1 MNATHRMSST
11 EWVHPFIAR
20 PVGVAELRRLTSS
33 YLDLW
38 GLSVIGDAARLCV
51 SELAT
56 NVINHVGEG
65 AAAVLSVVVGDA
77 HLRISVRDE
86 ESQRLPRPLGV
97 TSTSETGRGLGLVA
111 AVADRW
117 GVTAAAHGKTTWCEI
132 GASCTAQAGGA
143 AGPRFSRGVLPL
155 SFSSQAMPGSAT
167 DGRPLHLV
175 AQEEAAVGLIA
186 EVLRWLQA
194 QGRDPDT
201 VLDYAQM
208 RFEGECGVVG

>member
-11 EWVHPFIAR
+11 EWVHPFTAR
-20 PVGVAELRRLTSS
+20 PAGVAELRRLTSL
-33 YLDLW
+33 YLERW
-38 GLSVIGDAARLCV
+38 GLSGVVDAAQLCV

-65 AAAVLSVVVGDA
+65 AAAVLSVMVRDA
-77 HLRISVRDE
+77 HLRISVRDA
-86 ESQRLPRPLGV
+86 ESGRFPRLLGV
-97 TSTSETGRGLGLVA
+97 APTSETGRGLGLVA
-111 AVADRW
+111 AMADRW

-132 GASCTAQAGGA
+132 SASCTAQVRGA
-143 AGPRFSRGVLPL
+143 DGPQSPGAEVPP
-155 SFSSQAMPGSAT
+155 SSSQGMPGRAT
-167 DGRPLHLV
+167 QGRPLHFV
-175 AQEEAAVGLIA
+175 TQEAAAVGLIA

-208 RFEGECGVVG
+208 FFEGECGVAG

>member
-20 PVGVAELRRLTSS
+20 PAGVTELRRLTSL
-33 YLDLW
+33 YLELW
-38 GLSVIGDAARLCV
+38 GLAGVGDAAQLCV

-65 AAAVLSVVVGDA
+65 AAAVLSVMVRDA
-77 HLRISVRDE
+77 HLRISVRDT
-86 ESQRLPRPLGV
+86 ESGRFPRLLGV
-97 TSTSETGRGLGLVA
+97 APASETGRGLGLVA
-111 AVADRW
+111 AMADRW

-132 GASCTAQAGGA
+132 SASCTTHVRDANGPQSAGAEG
-143 AGPRFSRGVLPL
+143 PL
-155 SFSSQAMPGSAT
+155 SFGQGMPGRAPQ
-167 DGRPLHLV
+167 GRSLHFV
-175 AQEEAAVGLIA
+175 AQEAAAVGLIA

-208 RFEGECGVVG
+208 RFEGEFGAVG

>member
-11 EWVHPFIAR
+11 EWIHPFAAR
-20 PVGVAELRRLTSS
+20 PAGVAELRRLTNL
-33 YLDLW
+33 YLELW
-38 GLSVIGDAARLCV
+38 GLSGVGDAAQLCV

-65 AAAVLSVVVGDA
+65 AAAVLSVMVRDT
-77 HLRISVRDE
+77 HLRISVRDP
-86 ESQRLPRPLGV
+86 ESGRFPRLLGV
-97 TSTSETGRGLGLVA
+97 APTSETGRGLGLVA
-111 AVADRW
+111 ALADRW

-132 GASCTAQAGGA
+132 SASCTAQVRETDGLQSGAGV
-143 AGPRFSRGVLPL
+143 PTSP
-155 SFSSQAMPGSAT
+155 SQGMPGRAAQ
-167 DGRPLHLV
+167 GRPLHFV
-175 AQEEAAVGLIA
+175 AQEAAAVGLIA

-208 RFEGECGVVG
+208 CFEGERRVAG